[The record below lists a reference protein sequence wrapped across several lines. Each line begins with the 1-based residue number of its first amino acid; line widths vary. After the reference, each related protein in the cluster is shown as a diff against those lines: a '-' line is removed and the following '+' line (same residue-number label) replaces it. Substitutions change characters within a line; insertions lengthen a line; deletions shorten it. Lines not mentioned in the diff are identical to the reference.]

1 MSRDLD
7 EQLEELGPAYREV
20 VDRLRAAYEPGLA
33 EPERSGRGRFLGWTL
48 GCCLAA
54 ASVLVVL
61 GFSVFFVDANPPREY
76 TLAFAGCDAGAK
88 ALVATQN
95 ADGSWANDF
104 QTRQNAAALRGN
116 PATVE
121 EYKRAVR
128 YLKAK
133 GLSPL
138 TDGELRKRASQVPH
152 RNFRI

>member
-20 VDRLRAAYEPGLA
+20 VDRLRAAYEPSLSRKTAGGW
-33 EPERSGRGRFLGWTL
+33 RSIGWAA
-48 GCCLAA
+48 GFLAA

-61 GFSVFFVDANPPREY
+61 GLSVFFVEVHPPREY
-76 TLAFAGCDAGAK
+76 TLAFAGGDAGAR
-88 ALVATQN
+88 ALIATQN

-138 TDGELRKRASQVPH
+138 TDGELQKRAAQMSSFNIQT
-152 RNFRI
+152 